1 MLELLTEPIGFFADP
16 GKRVFWLYILAAV
29 LVASFVTSLRDG
41 GFSLRNQIRAVLNRR
56 YWFNRSTMVDYVL
69 MWLNALLRT
78 SFIVPLLGAKLAGA
92 LVVARF
98 FQVNVGDF
106 TITSLHWVLI
116 ASFFSA
122 VLFVLDDLSRFLL
135 HRLMHRVPALWHL
148 HQVHHSAT
156 TLTPFTVFR
165 VHPLESV
172 LYTLRGF
179 VVFSGVAGAF
189 IWLFKGQLTALD
201 ILGVDALGF
210 LFNLAAANLRHS
222 HVPVTF
228 GAVERYIISPMQHQ
242 LHHSRDHLDVNFGA
256 CFSLWDSYFGTLL
269 LSKNVCNP
277 GGRRFG
283 LNQSGLSSSG
293 AVDVAR
299 VSSSAAT

>member
-1 MLELLTEPIGFFADP
+1 MLELLSEPFGFFADP
-16 GKRVFWLYILAAV
+16 SKRVFWLYVLAAL

-41 GFSLRNQIRAVLNRR
+41 GFSLRKQAKALFNRR
-56 YWFNRSTMVDYVL
+56 YWFNRSTMLDYVL
-69 MWLNALLRT
+69 MWLNALVRT

-106 TITSLHWVLI
+106 AITSLHWVLI
-116 ASFFSA
+116 AVFFSA

-228 GAVERYIISPMQHQ
+228 GALERYIISPTQHQ

-269 LSKNVCNP
+269 LSKDVRNP
-277 GGRRFG
+277 SGLRFG
-283 LNQSGLSSSG
+283 LSQSSSSNSR
-293 AVDVAR
+293 ALDVAS
-299 VSSSAAT
+299 VSSSAAA